1 MVKILCF
8 DSETS
13 ELLSDKTKDTCKI
26 VQISWIT
33 YNTETNKQEENDFI
47 LNINQDVTNSHIHRI
62 TTEMSSR
69 GYDFSDIYEMFF
81 DDLRE
86 CDFLL
91 GHNLKYDLNMIEVEL
106 FRLEE
111 FDLIDE
117 LYAKRYKDT
126 MLIGAKQNKGKWIT
140 LIGLHEKLFIQPFDG
155 AHDSLEDVR
164 ATLACYLKM
173 IG

>member
-1 MVKILCF
+1 MKILCF
-8 DSETS
+8 DTETS

-26 VQISWIT
+26 VQLSWIM
-33 YNTETNKQEENDFI
+33 YDMESQEQIDNDFI
-47 LNINQDVTNSHIHRI
+47 LNIHQEVTNSHIHRI
-62 TTEMSSR
+62 STEMSSK
-69 GYDFSDIYEMFF
+69 GYDFSDIHQMFF

-91 GHNLKYDLNMIEVEL
+91 GHNLKYDLNMLEVEL

-111 FDLIDE
+111 YDMCDE

-126 MLIGAKQNKGKWIT
+126 MHMGAKNNKGKWIT

-155 AHDSLEDVR
+155 AHSAIDDVR
-164 ATLACYLKM
+164 ATLACYLEM
-173 IG
+173 TS